1 MMNGEFSSLD
11 MLMNSS
17 SSSSDDDEL
26 ILAAFGERE
35 EEEKRNA
42 RRHGGS
48 KHGRQTIDRA
58 RDAGFVLLWN
68 DYFRENP
75 RYPEH
80 FFRRRFAIT
89 PLLSV
94 FFYFHLPISFTSLC
108 TGDDPQV

>member
-1 MMNGEFSSLD
+1 MSGNISSFD
-11 MLMNSS
+11 MLMDSS

-26 ILAAFGERE
+26 ILTAFAERE
-35 EEEKRNA
+35 EEEQGNG

-75 RYPEH
+75 RYPENL
-80 FFRRRFAIT
+80 FR
-89 PLLSV
+89 
-94 FFYFHLPISFTSLC
+94 
-108 TGDDPQV
+108 